1 MKLLVLTVATVIL
14 SACAGLPAIN
24 AGLDPS
30 DPAAPVPSV
39 DNTSVMAG
47 TAEYGPVEPKPW
59 IEQNQR
65 VAPKPRSAQ

>member
-1 MKLLVLTVATVIL
+1 MKLLVLTASTVIL

-24 AGLDPS
+24 EGLDPS
-30 DPAAPVPSV
+30 DPAASVPSV

-47 TAEYGPVEPKPW
+47 TADYGPVEPKPW

-65 VAPKPRSAQ
+65 VAPKPRSSP